1 MFSLLLRSLLVSIAT
16 SVDELPVLFLLY
28 HHECRQKHAVT
39 AAYLFG
45 SLLLILLAALGSAG
59 LSFLG
64 NQALLGL
71 MGLIPLYL
79 GLGMLLRGE
88 DEDNELQNALQAG
101 QRWNRSFIRV
111 LAISLAMGMDD
122 LGVYIPLFSTQPW
135 SATLRMAAVL
145 LLTAAFYCL
154 AALKLSS
161 IRAFSEFLEKYERH
175 LVGSLFI
182 LIGLWVLYQAGTLP
196 WLAGKLP

>member
-28 HHECRQKHAVT
+28 HHERRQKHAVT

-79 GLGMLLRGE
+79 GLRMLLHGE
-88 DEDNELQNALQAG
+88 DEEDELQDALQAG

-135 SATLRMAAVL
+135 SATLRLAAVL
-145 LLTAAFYCL
+145 LRAAAFYSR
-154 AALKLSS
+154 AA
-161 IRAFSEFLEKYERH
+161 R
-175 LVGSLFI
+175 
-182 LIGLWVLYQAGTLP
+182 
-196 WLAGKLP
+196 